1 MRMVSYEI
9 KLYSRSMTLLLTVQ
23 GFLPT
28 IVLSFPELV
37 AYWPFLP
44 YLDFHNLF
52 ILDLN
57 RNFNNA
63 VVSAALAGR
72 INRVPFVLY

>member
-1 MRMVSYEI
+1 
-9 KLYSRSMTLLLTVQ
+9 MTLLLAVQ

-28 IVLSFPELV
+28 IVLGFHELV

-44 YLDFHNLF
+44 YLDFNNLLM
-52 ILDLN
+52 LDLN

-63 VVSAALAGR
+63 VVSVALASW
-72 INRVPFVLY
+72 INRVPFVPFQVP